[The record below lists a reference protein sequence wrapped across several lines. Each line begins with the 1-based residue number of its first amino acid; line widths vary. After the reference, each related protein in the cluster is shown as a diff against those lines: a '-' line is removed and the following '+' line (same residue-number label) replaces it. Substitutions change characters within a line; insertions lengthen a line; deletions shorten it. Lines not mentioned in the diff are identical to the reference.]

1 MAQNKLLSILVLL
14 LLVFFQE
21 MQCIAGRPLILDQ
34 KPKFQKVQ
42 THGRV
47 LAKETE
53 AILDGKVNLHGV
65 NINAADASTQ
75 SPPSPPNVV
84 VGASQAPP
92 PKPVDDFR
100 PTAPGH
106 SPGVGHSIQN

>member
-1 MAQNKLLSILVLL
+1 MP
-14 LLVFFQE
+14 
-21 MQCIAGRPLILDQ
+21 CIEGRHLILDQ

-42 THGRV
+42 SHGRI
-47 LAKETE
+47 LAKETGTV
-53 AILDGKVNLHGV
+53 LDGKVNLDGV
-65 NINAADASTQ
+65 NVKAADASTR
-75 SPPSPPNVV
+75 SPPSPPSVV

-106 SPGVGHSIQN
+106 SPGVGHSIQS